1 MIRYLRYA
9 FLGLLAIVLLT
20 VALANR
26 GAVEVALLP
35 PGLSALLGLDWRMQL
50 PLFLVIFGGIAAG
63 LLIGFFW
70 EWAREMKHR
79 SAASQQEI
87 LKKHD
92 DPETLNATKARQ
104 TAHIEGNL
112 ESILGAQFAEYQ
124 LKKAAIV
131 AHLAGVKKNP

>member
-26 GAVEVALLP
+26 GAVEVAILP
-35 PGLSALLGLDWRMQL
+35 PGLSALLGLDWRMEL

-79 SAASQQEI
+79 SAASQRGREVSRLEREI
-87 LKKHD
+87 AVLKDSNSVPPKD
-92 DPETLNATKARQ
+92 EVLALLDKPKAR
-104 TAHIEGNL
+104 
-112 ESILGAQFAEYQ
+112 
-124 LKKAAIV
+124 
-131 AHLAGVKKNP
+131 